1 MEHASVV
8 SPAVVLN
15 IPVIANMVLQNL
27 SAKSLNTCSRVC
39 KTWNM
44 IAKTLK
50 QRRKS
55 MSCYFVG
62 YGEDGSLDGLAA
74 DIMAAVQDLMT
85 EPSTLFMYCTSQL
98 YEQQIC
104 LPTRHQMRH
113 PRASKCMVS
122 SVGDL
127 MKKVLPKKCK
137 LLAASSDGIVG
148 TSTDLKKTAEV
159 EGELALS
166 CLFLPHVEGVEFFT
180 FNIDIYNYAN
190 QMDDTHSGLAY
201 LTERST
207 VPGDRDVKAVFFFCD
222 EPFCPPE
229 IGYSLLQMYDNAVI
243 AGGYVDNLIT
253 SDPNP
258 HDDVSESGSASLMCV
273 ALCGPQVRVASVLI
287 KEDIHKPEEVEK
299 ILKQLKD
306 CNLPEE
312 RSYAFMF
319 ACLGRG
325 RGHYGSENVESSVF
339 RKMFPKTPLLGFF
352 GNGEIGFNFLKKYQ
366 TEAPEAMPD
375 NSPSNPS
382 HSNSARNGV
391 PIMEG
396 MTKPLPKLYHAY
408 TTIICM
414 VSLV

>member
-1 MEHASVV
+1 MEHVSAV

-15 IPVIANMVLQNL
+15 IPVITNMVLQNL
-27 SAKSLNTCSRVC
+27 SAKSLNTCARVC

-44 IAKTLK
+44 IAETIK
-50 QRRKS
+50 QKRKS
-55 MSCYFVG
+55 MACYFVS
-62 YGEDGSLDGLAA
+62 YDEDENVDGLAS
-74 DIMAAVQDLMT
+74 DIISTIQDLRT
-85 EPSTLFMYCTSQL
+85 EPSVLFMYCTSHM
-98 YEQQIC
+98 YEQQIR

-113 PRASKCMVS
+113 PRASKCMKS
-122 SVGDL
+122 SVGDFL
-127 MKKVLPKKCK
+127 KNALPKKCK
-137 LLAASSDGIVG
+137 LLAASSEGIIG
-148 TSTDLKKTAEV
+148 TSKDLKRTAEI
-159 EGELALS
+159 ESDFAMS

-180 FNIDIYNYAN
+180 FHLDIYNYAN

-201 LTERST
+201 LTERNT
-207 VPGDRDVKAVFFFCD
+207 VPGDRKVKAVFFFCD

-253 SDPNP
+253 SDPSPDNA
-258 HDDVSESGSASLMCV
+258 SESGSSSLMCV
-273 ALCGPQVRVASVLI
+273 ALCGPQVRVASVVI
-287 KEDIHKPEEVEK
+287 KEDIHKAEEVEE

-312 RSYAFMF
+312 TSYAFMF

-325 RGHYGSENVESSVF
+325 TGHYGNENVESSVF

-366 TEAPEAMPD
+366 TEAPEASFD
-375 NSPSNPS
+375 TSESIPSKS
-382 HSNSARNGV
+382 RSARSGV
-391 PIMEG
+391 PIMQG

-414 VSLV
+414 VSVV

>member
-1 MEHASVV
+1 MEHASIL

-15 IPVIANMVLQNL
+15 IPVIANLVLQNL

-39 KTWNM
+39 STWNT
-44 IAKTLK
+44 IAKSLK

-55 MSCYFVG
+55 MSCFFADYD
-62 YGEDGSLDGLAA
+62 EDESLDGLAA
-74 DIMAAVQDLMT
+74 EIMSAVQDLRT
-85 EPSTLFMYCTSQL
+85 EPSVLFMYCTSQL
-98 YEQQIC
+98 FEQQIP

-113 PRASKCMVS
+113 PRASKCMLS

-127 MKKVLPKKCK
+127 MRKVIPKTCK

-148 TSTDLKKTAEV
+148 TSKDLKRTAEV
-159 EGELALS
+159 ESELALT

-180 FNIDIYNYAN
+180 FNVDIYNYAN
-190 QMDDTHSGLAY
+190 QMDETHSGLTY
-201 LTERST
+201 LTELST
-207 VPGDRDVKAVFFFCD
+207 VPPDKEVKAVFFFCD

-229 IGYSLLQMYDNAVI
+229 IGYSLLQLYDGAVI

-253 SDPNP
+253 SDPDP
-258 HDDVSESGSASLMCV
+258 HDPASESGSASMMCV
-273 ALCGPQVRVASVLI
+273 ALCGPQVRVASVVI
-287 KEDIHKPEEVEK
+287 KEDIHRPEEVER

-325 RGHYGSENVESSVF
+325 KGHYGSENVESSVF

-352 GNGEIGFNFLKKYQ
+352 GNGEIGFNFLQKYQ
-366 TEAPEAMPD
+366 TETSDMTCD
-375 NSPSNPS
+375 NCPTYPS
-382 HSNSARNGV
+382 HRNSTSNNVSILG
-391 PIMEG
+391 G

-408 TTIICM
+408 TTIVCM